1 MESKKIAE
9 PDDSMVLFGIYPG
22 SIVNFGNI
30 NGHRYHLKT
39 WPDENGELFLLPGLL
54 TAHLLGA
61 DVVVEGEEAVEE
73 DHQPHQGRRQQPSR
87 VESWNFE
94 M

>member
-9 PDDSMVLFGIYPG
+9 PDDSMVLFGIW
-22 SIVNFGNI
+22 SIVNFCN
-30 NGHRYHLKT
+30 RYNLKT
-39 WPDENGELFLLPGLL
+39 WPDDNGELFLLPGLL

-87 VESWNFE
+87 VES
-94 M
+94 

>member
-9 PDDSMVLFGIYPG
+9 PDDSMVLLEFAIR
-22 SIVNFGNI
+22 SIVNFGNSS
-30 NGHRYHLKT
+30 GHRYHLKT
-39 WPDENGELFLLPGLL
+39 LPGGNGELFLLPGLL

-73 DHQPHQGRRQQPSR
+73 DHQPHQGRRQQPSC
-87 VESWNFE
+87 VES
-94 M
+94 